1 MLIALDGTMN
11 IYLQDTD
18 EIINGKVENHFENLF
33 IRGNNGKL
41 YFLIVQLIIV
51 LYISNYREK

>member
-11 IYLQDTD
+11 IYLQDAD

-33 IRGNNGKL
+33 IRGNNRKL
-41 YFLIVQLIIV
+41 YIMVYHLF
-51 LYISNYREK
+51 